1 MPSWSYI
8 RIVHSPFGRMF
19 VSLDPEVTA
28 QLIDKFAE
36 FLQALGGDAV
46 ACGLTD

>member
-1 MPSWSYI
+1 MSWNYI

-28 QLIDKFAE
+28 QLIEKFAE
-36 FLQALGGDAV
+36 FLTLLGGDAV
-46 ACGLTD
+46 ACNLPD

>member
-1 MPSWSYI
+1 MSWNYI

-28 QLIDKFAE
+28 QLIEKFAE
-36 FLQALGGDAV
+36 FLTVLGGDAV
-46 ACGLTD
+46 TCALPD